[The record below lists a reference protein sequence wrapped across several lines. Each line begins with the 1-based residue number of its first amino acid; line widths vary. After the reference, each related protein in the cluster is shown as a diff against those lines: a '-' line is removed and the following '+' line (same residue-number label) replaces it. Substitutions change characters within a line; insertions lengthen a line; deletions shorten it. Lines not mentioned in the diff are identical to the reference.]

1 MIDKELIHQ
10 AAEDIDIFEA
20 DLTEEYERLCKQE
33 SKPSAVIIV
42 LRTVSTIAAVF
53 LIGLFFFVNAPTPV
67 AQLNTNDAHH
77 NYISNLS
84 GSTLKDV
91 YMRRQKQDNLIS
103 YNQLRKLCYENK

>member
-20 DLTEEYERLCKQE
+20 DLTEEYDRLCKQE
-33 SKPSAVIIV
+33 RKPSPVIIA
-42 LRTVSTIAAVF
+42 LRTVSTIAAVL
-53 LIGLFFFVNAPTPV
+53 LIGLFFFVNVPSPA
-67 AQLNTNDAHH
+67 AQPNTNEAHH

-91 YMRRQKQDNLIS
+91 YTRPQKQDNLIS